1 MASCGRWN
9 RAIRGRKKR
18 KDLKMKL
25 NIRQR
30 VRLIA
35 LSGGVLSFVGLLL
48 IVGVGMMLASE
59 KVEERRHLLGESAA
73 SFVESFAGQQ
83 TQWRLADHV
92 AGKAQLVERE
102 IEHTRQDVESLA
114 QTMTL
119 ILSEPGQYAPR
130 VLPDPHRDGIVS
142 GEPYLNF
149 SDALAAEAD
158 DELQEEL
165 GLAANIADTL
175 LPLGRFYTGVFVGS
189 RHGWLIAADS
199 KPDGGALHFSEKFL
213 TSYDPREMNWYKLA
227 AKAGTVVFTDL
238 YTDTNGNR
246 CITCAAPFYDE
257 QGLAGVVGIDCNAD
271 EIYRQTMSTKTGGT
285 AFDSF
290 ILNRKGEILFSS
302 QVEGT
307 LAVGDERRD
316 LRQCGEQSLAL
327 EAAAMTEGKS
337 DVQLVTVDGVSYFL
351 AYAPME
357 SLGWSF
363 GQIIGQAEVNYP
375 AQFARDKLWEE
386 MREFADDLRGT
397 FLQLSAGGVLLL
409 LLLLAFVLWLSAKA
423 SDHFVRPILSLTEG
437 VNEIAEGNLDKKL
450 DVKTGDEIERLAD
463 SVNAMTVDLKA
474 YMENLSRATADK
486 ERIATELSVA
496 RKIQA
501 GMLPRVAP
509 DFSGQTAF
517 DLDAVMTPAKE
528 VGGDFYDFYMLDEN
542 RLAVTVA
549 DVSGKGVP
557 AALFMVVAKNVLQN
571 LAMAAK
577 THGDF
582 AEVVTRANDRLCE
595 GNDQMMFVTVFF
607 GVLDLRTGE
616 FSYVNAG
623 HNPPLLLRRGGEV
636 SYLLPEGKPD
646 KPLGLMEGLPY
657 RQRALTLAPGEMV
670 FLYTDGVTEAANE
683 AAELYGEERLQAD
696 FAGVESDAPVR
707 EILAAVGA
715 AVKAHAGNAE
725 QADDIT
731 MLGLRYLGT

>member
-1 MASCGRWN
+1 
-9 RAIRGRKKR
+9 
-18 KDLKMKL
+18 MKL

-30 VRLIA
+30 VRMLV
-35 LSGGVLSFVGLLL
+35 LSGGVLSFLGLAL
-48 IVGVGMMLASE
+48 IV
-59 KVEERRHLLGESAA
+59 LLGMALAGETVSERGRLLGD
-73 SFVESFAGQQ
+73 SVEDFVEAFAD
-83 TQWRLADHV
+83 TQVQHQVSMHV
-92 AGKAQLVERE
+92 AEKALHIERE
-102 IEHTRQDVESLA
+102 LEHTRQDVEALA
-114 QTMTL
+114 QTTTL
-119 ILSEPGQYAPR
+119 ILSSPDDYRPR
-130 VLPDPHRDGIVS
+130 TLPDPHEMTVMS
-142 GEPYLNF
+142 GEPYLNL
-149 SDALAAEAD
+149 SLAVQAKAANGEAQREAE
-158 DELQEEL
+158 
-165 GLAANIADTL
+165 LAANIADSL
-175 LPLGRFYTGVFVGS
+175 LPLSRFYTGAFVGS
-189 RHGWLIAADS
+189 ERGWLIAADAAR
-199 KPDGGALHFSEKFL
+199 DGGPVRFSEKFL
-213 TSYDPREMNWYKLA
+213 ESYDPREMNWYKLA
-227 AKAGTVVFTDL
+227 AKAGKTVFTDL
-238 YTDTNGNR
+238 YIDTNGNR
-246 CITCAAPFYDE
+246 CVTCATPFYDAN
-257 QGLAGVVGIDCNAD
+257 GLAGVVGIDCNAE
-271 EIYRQTMSTKTGGT
+271 EIYRQTVDTESGGLSAT
-285 AFDSF
+285 SF
-290 ILNRKGEILFSS
+290 ILSRDGEILFSTS
-302 QVEGT
+302 EHGV
-307 LAVGDERRD
+307 LAVTDVRRD
-316 LRQCGEQSLAL
+316 LRHCPEQSLAL
-327 EAAAMTEGKS
+327 EAASMTTGRS
-337 DVQLVTVDGVSYFL
+337 DVALVTVDGEEVYL

-363 GQIIGQAEVNYP
+363 GRIVSQTKVTYP
-375 AQFARDKLWEE
+375 ARYARDNLRGQLGEFEEE
-386 MREFADDLRGT
+386 MKALFGRLA
-397 FLQLSAGGVLLL
+397 SGGAVLLL
-409 LLLLAFVLWLSAKA
+409 ALLGLVLWLGAKA

-437 VNEIAEGNLDKKL
+437 VKEIAQGDLEKKL
-450 DVKTGDEIERLAD
+450 EIQTGDEIELLAATI
-463 SVNAMTVDLKA
+463 NAMTVDLKA

-486 ERIATELSVA
+486 ERILTELSVA

-501 GMLPRVAP
+501 GMLPRVAS

-517 DLDAVMTPAKE
+517 ELDAVMTPAKE

-715 AVKAHAGNAE
+715 AGKAHAGNAE